1 MKPDFRNQGYSLIGI
16 IIVLLSV
23 SLISGGLY
31 YYLQKQTPQIKETET
46 VKNTEDLT
54 AFFIPSEGINGLS
67 SLEEAEKILKVP
79 SPINLSEILDQI
91 LKQDKIS
98 NEAEIKKV
106 IDDNSQSINLVKQ
119 ASSASY
125 LQVPEY
131 DNLEKIK
138 AAIMTGATPRSM
150 GNWRTLAKLVAIKAF
165 LEAQQNQDAKA
176 VEDLFVIIR
185 LGHLIQNANNGIMGY
200 LIGQDMKMN
209 GVDMLYKLIGDEKLG
224 IAVLKEIPDS
234 LKEYEDIRIGLSNIF
249 KGEYINYSLYLEK
262 GEEMT
267 GEKLPS
273 QLKEQ
278 YNTIIAQY
286 YRDYVSGAKAD
297 NYSQYAE
304 PDYIS
309 SIKDPTLKSLLDIVL
324 INGSSMIQQRFL
336 QKFYIEGISL
346 LVSLRLNDILPDS
359 LPRDPFSGNP
369 LRYDKDKKI
378 LYSVGPSGQDKGGTS
393 LVQPAFFTELKEME
407 NPSILLSP

>member
-1 MKPDFRNQGYSLIGI
+1 MDFRNQGYSLIGI

-150 GNWRTLAKLVAIKAF
+150 GNWR
-165 LEAQQNQDAKA
+165 
-176 VEDLFVIIR
+176 
-185 LGHLIQNANNGIMGY
+185 
-200 LIGQDMKMN
+200 
-209 GVDMLYKLIGDEKLG
+209 
-224 IAVLKEIPDS
+224 
-234 LKEYEDIRIGLSNIF
+234 
-249 KGEYINYSLYLEK
+249 
-262 GEEMT
+262 
-267 GEKLPS
+267 
-273 QLKEQ
+273 
-278 YNTIIAQY
+278 
-286 YRDYVSGAKAD
+286 
-297 NYSQYAE
+297 
-304 PDYIS
+304 
-309 SIKDPTLKSLLDIVL
+309 
-324 INGSSMIQQRFL
+324 
-336 QKFYIEGISL
+336 
-346 LVSLRLNDILPDS
+346 
-359 LPRDPFSGNP
+359 
-369 LRYDKDKKI
+369 
-378 LYSVGPSGQDKGGTS
+378 
-393 LVQPAFFTELKEME
+393 
-407 NPSILLSP
+407 

>member
-165 LEAQQNQDAKA
+165 LEAQQGQDAKA

-200 LIGQDMKMN
+200 LNGQNMKIN

-234 LKEYEDIRIGLSNIF
+234 LKEYED
-249 KGEYINYSLYLEK
+249 
-262 GEEMT
+262 MT

>member
-165 LEAQQNQDAKA
+165 LEAQQGQDAKA

-200 LIGQDMKMN
+200 LNGQNMKIN

-249 KGEYINYSLYLEK
+249 KGEYINYSLYPEK

-297 NYSQYAE
+297 NYSQYNE

-336 QKFYIEGISL
+336 QEFYIEG
-346 LVSLRLNDILPDS
+346 VSLFAVMRRNDILPDN
-359 LPRDPFSGNP
+359 LPTDPFSGNS
-369 LRYDKDKKI
+369 LHYDKDKKI
-378 LYSVGPSGQDKGGTS
+378 LYSVGPNRQDRGGTS

>member
-91 LKQDKIS
+91 LKQ
-98 NEAEIKKV
+98 
-106 IDDNSQSINLVKQ
+106 

-165 LEAQQNQDAKA
+165 LEAQQGQDAKA

-200 LIGQDMKMN
+200 LNGQNMKIN

-297 NYSQYAE
+297 NYSQSAE

>member
-1 MKPDFRNQGYSLIGI
+1 
-16 IIVLLSV
+16 
-23 SLISGGLY
+23 
-31 YYLQKQTPQIKETET
+31 
-46 VKNTEDLT
+46 
-54 AFFIPSEGINGLS
+54 
-67 SLEEAEKILKVP
+67 
-79 SPINLSEILDQI
+79 
-91 LKQDKIS
+91 
-98 NEAEIKKV
+98 
-106 IDDNSQSINLVKQ
+106 
-119 ASSASY
+119 
-125 LQVPEY
+125 
-131 DNLEKIK
+131 
-138 AAIMTGATPRSM
+138 MTGATPRSM

-165 LEAQQNQDAKA
+165 LEAQQGQDAKA

-200 LIGQDMKMN
+200 LNGQNMKIN